1 MYSQPIVLF
10 LLILA
15 SSRADNYLL
24 NLFATDV
31 TSSAQ
36 SVDGQSYNVNDT
48 GSRSIFNRF
57 RLL

>member
-10 LLILA
+10 LLFLA

-48 GSRSIFNRF
+48 GSRSIFS
-57 RLL
+57 